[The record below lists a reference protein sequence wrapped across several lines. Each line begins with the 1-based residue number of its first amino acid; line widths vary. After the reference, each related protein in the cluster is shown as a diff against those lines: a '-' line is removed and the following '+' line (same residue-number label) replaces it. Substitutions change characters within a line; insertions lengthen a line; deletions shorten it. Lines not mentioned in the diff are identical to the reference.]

1 MKIPQ
6 VLAQESVALAPRVRM
21 GTSLTGQGEEV
32 LGRGLLDVSKGFQ
45 RLAKIEDTLV
55 QEDMKLNLVETL
67 SALKDEYARREIDT
81 RSRLGQPITAGG
93 LEPTAYQPEMAK
105 TAQDLLPRYES
116 QLKYPSSIG
125 AFRAHALPYLTEQGI
140 KARFEGFRLQ
150 QADLE
155 TRDGILTEQ
164 LINRAVL
171 APTQAERAGAF
182 AQALDMARSGVA
194 SGRYTGEQGAA
205 KFKYILSA
213 VERGTALRD
222 FRIPDRQSETVQ
234 KLVTGTFS
242 TYLSAEEQFTLGKT
256 LQAQADQEY
265 KQTRDAID
273 KWFKDEQEATISDLF
288 AQAGAKTLTVEAL
301 EAARLEWRL
310 SRTDYAAIQ
319 HELVKPAEE
328 PASDQATLDRIDG
341 DVHSQFPKI
350 TEQQLL
356 QLRQTGRLNRKD
368 YLAAQDQL
376 RQTRNGLLTR
386 GETIQMRHHTQAE
399 QEGMAD
405 LGIPLLFDR
414 LEPRKEK
421 ARAAFLRELRTRSN
435 AYQGQEDALT
445 IKDEIIPRYKKLLDQ
460 DAQLSIEQTRTLLK
474 FTTPANLEDAY
485 RRRQIT
491 KGEYEAQRRLFL
503 DLDTAV
509 EIQRANERAAAERK
523 AAAGKGAPDFGRK

>member
-6 VLAQESVALAPRVRM
+6 ILAQESVALARVPRI
-21 GTSLTGQGEEV
+21 GASLNGQGEAALAQGIADV
-32 LGRGLLDVSKGFQ
+32 GRGFE
-45 RLAKIEDTLV
+45 RIAKIEDALT

-67 SALKDEYARREIDT
+67 SALKDDYAQREIET
-81 RSRLGQPITAGG
+81 RSRLGQPEAARG
-93 LEPTAYQPEMAK
+93 LDPTAYHPTMAQ
-105 TAQDLLPRYES
+105 TGQELLSRYES
-116 QLKYPSSIG
+116 QLKYPGSQA
-125 AFRAHALPYLTEQGI
+125 AFRAHAVPYLTEQGI

-155 TRDGILTEQ
+155 TRDGLLTEQ

-171 APTQAERAGAF
+171 APTQEERAGAF

-265 KQTRDAID
+265 KQTREAIE
-273 KWFKDEQEATISDLF
+273 KWFKDEKEAKISDLF

-319 HELVKPAEE
+319 NELVKPAEE
-328 PASDQATLDRIDG
+328 PASDQATLDRLDG
-341 DVHSQFPKI
+341 DVHSQFPKM
-350 TEQQLL
+350 TERQLQ

-368 YLAAQDQL
+368 YLSALDRL
-376 RQTRNGLLTR
+376 RETREGLLNR
-386 GETIQMRHHTQAE
+386 GESLQMRHHTQAE

-435 AYQGQEDALT
+435 AYQGQEDALA

-491 KGEYEAQRRLFL
+491 KGEYEAQKRLFL